1 MASTTDETGEEA
13 LSEQKAARIVDA
25 CYDDVLAYCRRHAP
39 REFEAADLTQE
50 TFLRF
55 VRAGR
60 YADEGKPL
68 AYLLS
73 IARNLCID
81 AARASQRVPCHV
93 PLGYPA
99 GGFATYAAREDGA
112 HNTSGGVL
120 DVADPHD
127 DVADVELAC
136 VLEQL
141 DAEEREI
148 IELAFDQGLGTTEVA
163 RVLGISR
170 FAAHRRLKAALAQL
184 KKKLVEPNQST
195 SRAYKA

>member
-1 MASTTDETGEEA
+1 MANEEGA
-13 LSEQKAARIVDA
+13 LSEQEAARIVDA

-39 REFEAADLTQE
+39 RGYEAADLAQE

-81 AARASQRVPCHV
+81 AARTSQRTPRHV

-99 GGFATYAAREDGA
+99 GRFAARAAEEGG
-112 HNTSGGVL
+112 SGNACGVL

-141 DAEEREI
+141 DDAAREI
-148 IELAFDQGLGTTEVA
+148 IELTFDQGLGITEAA
-163 RVLGISR
+163 RVLDISR
-170 FAAHRRLKAALAQL
+170 FAARRRLKQALSQL
-184 KKKLVEPNQST
+184 EKKLVSPDQTATE
-195 SRAYKA
+195 A